1 MSTASVVPETR
12 ELGGDDAWRVLRRR
26 PIKETVAESVM
37 RFRWADGFSSGR
49 ALAFQIVLAL
59 VPAVVVFVGLAELV
73 GDHSFAE
80 TVQKVIASLLPG
92 AADSVIFDAA
102 KQGASAASDH
112 RDVLALLSGL
122 VAVLVSGTTGFG
134 QIERGANRIYGVE
147 KDRPFARKYSVALGM
162 AVSSGVLLLSGFV
175 LLAASRSLGGRL
187 NSANMRTAWAF
198 GRWPAGAAVL
208 TLAYAIIFRVSPK
221 RKQPSLSWLAF
232 GAGFAVA
239 LNLLL
244 SLALS
249 LYLRVSGGF
258 GRTYG
263 PLAGLLGVMVWA
275 YAVSIGLFL
284 GVALAAQLEAVRA
297 GESEPQSEEKVETT
311 EPASEASRETDQTDE
326 SDRHRTR
333 LEAILKC

>member
-12 ELGGDDAWRVLRRR
+12 DLGGDDAWRVLRRR
-26 PIKETVAESVM
+26 PIKETVVESVM
-37 RFRWADGFSSGR
+37 RFRWADGFSSSR

-59 VPAVVVFVGLAELV
+59 VPAVVLFVGLAELV
-73 GDHSFAE
+73 GNHAFAE
-80 TVQKVIASLLPG
+80 TVQNVIASLVPG

-102 KQGASAASDH
+102 RQGATAANNR
-112 RDVLALLSGL
+112 RDLVALLSGF
-122 VAVLVSGTTGFG
+122 VAVVVSGTTGFG

-162 AVSSGVLLLSGFV
+162 AASSGVLLLSGFV
-175 LLAASRSLGGRL
+175 LLAVGRSLGGRVD
-187 NSANMRTAWAF
+187 SSSMRTLWSF
-198 GRWPAGAAVL
+198 GRWPVGAVAL
-208 TLAYAIIFRVSPK
+208 TLAYAIMFRVSPR

-232 GAGFAVA
+232 GAGSAVA
-239 LNLLL
+239 LNVVL

-249 LYLRVSGGF
+249 LYLKVSGGF

-284 GVALAAQLEAVRA
+284 GVAFAAQLEAVRA
-297 GESEPQSEEKVETT
+297 GQSEPQSDEKVDRTEPTSETT
-311 EPASEASRETDQTDE
+311 PQTDRPDE
-326 SDRHRTR
+326 HSPFVEAM
-333 LEAILKC
+333 LER